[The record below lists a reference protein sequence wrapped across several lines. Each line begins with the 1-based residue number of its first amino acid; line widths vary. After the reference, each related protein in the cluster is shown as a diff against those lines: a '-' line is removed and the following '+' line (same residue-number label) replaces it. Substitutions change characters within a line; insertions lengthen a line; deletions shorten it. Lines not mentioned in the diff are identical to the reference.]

1 VDVVV
6 VGVAQVRRAHTHL
19 GNNRRKKLD
28 PFAVI
33 FVFVV
38 KNDEVRHQLNLTF
51 EISLEFFKK
60 SSKVG

>member
-6 VGVAQVRRAHTHL
+6 VGVAQVRRAHAHL